1 MRNELR
7 RGHAPSQANKLPA
20 ALPVAYYWRGPV
32 WIDFNIRFQVKA
44 LLHDT
49 HNVADYFEK
58 RHADVLRSIDCL
70 DCSTQFTERNF
81 AFSGYLDSTGRT
93 LRSIDMS
100 KDGFTFLAMGFT
112 GTKAARFKEAYIAQ
126 FNAIEAE
133 LRERDDEPQIVSY
146 TPEAEAG
153 LLVGQA
159 RRDENYF
166 ASAGTSP
173 RFECSPSPAL
183 KI

>member
-1 MRNELR
+1 M
-7 RGHAPSQANKLPA
+7 
-20 ALPVAYYWRGPV
+20 
-32 WIDFNIRFQVKA
+32 
-44 LLHDT
+44 
-49 HNVADYFEK
+49 
-58 RHADVLRSIDCL
+58 LRSIDCL
-70 DCSTQFTERNF
+70 DCSDSFTERNF
-81 AFSGYLDSTGRT
+81 AFSGYIDATGRN
-93 LRSIDMS
+93 LRSVDMS

-126 FNAIEAE
+126 FNAMEAE
-133 LRERDDEPQIVSY
+133 LRGLDDEPQIVPY
-146 TPEAEAG
+146 TPETEAR

>member
-1 MRNELR
+1 M
-7 RGHAPSQANKLPA
+7 
-20 ALPVAYYWRGPV
+20 
-32 WIDFNIRFQVKA
+32 
-44 LLHDT
+44 
-49 HNVADYFEK
+49 
-58 RHADVLRSIDCL
+58 LRSIDCL
-70 DCSTQFTERNF
+70 DCSQIFRERNF
-81 AFSGYLDSTGRT
+81 ALTEETGVFGTAVRT
-93 LRSIDMS
+93 TRSFDMT

-146 TPEAEAG
+146 TPEAEAD

>member
-1 MRNELR
+1 
-7 RGHAPSQANKLPA
+7 
-20 ALPVAYYWRGPV
+20 
-32 WIDFNIRFQVKA
+32 
-44 LLHDT
+44 
-49 HNVADYFEK
+49 
-58 RHADVLRSIDCL
+58 
-70 DCSTQFTERNF
+70 
-81 AFSGYLDSTGRT
+81 
-93 LRSIDMS
+93 MS

-146 TPEAEAG
+146 TPEAEAD